1 MKITL
6 IILCG
11 FLTSCATTNVPVP
24 SHREPKKNAKVFYPK
39 NSWNINSPESLN
51 EVQKALNAKV
61 SQKDEILILDL
72 NGGILDGSKQKGD
85 RSQNENQEPLFRAN
99 VPFFIKNGFVINN
112 KNAATFQ
119 SKNSGIEKVTFL
131 NVGEDAVA
139 TSRNAYNF
147 SVKNCEFLNSSKGDK
162 SVQLN
167 QASYARIY
175 NNLIYGGITGFRVHE
190 SSWADQ
196 HNVAYCANNRFVGVD
211 TAWNVATGVLLVEG
225 KNKYSNVKLPFKI
238 SKGGRITN
246 ADGKVEEE

>member
-1 MKITL
+1 MKIILLTL
-6 IILCG
+6 TG
-11 FLTSCATTNVPVP
+11 FLISCSTVSVSVP
-24 SHREPKKNAKVFYPK
+24 SHREPKKNAKIFYPK

-99 VPFFIKNGFVINN
+99 VPFLIKNGFVINN
-112 KNAATFQ
+112 KNAATFEK
-119 SKNSGIEKVTFL
+119 KNSGIEKVTFL

-175 NNLIYGGITGFRVHE
+175 NNLVYGGITGFRVHE

-225 KNKYSNVKLPFKI
+225 SNKYSNVKLPFKI